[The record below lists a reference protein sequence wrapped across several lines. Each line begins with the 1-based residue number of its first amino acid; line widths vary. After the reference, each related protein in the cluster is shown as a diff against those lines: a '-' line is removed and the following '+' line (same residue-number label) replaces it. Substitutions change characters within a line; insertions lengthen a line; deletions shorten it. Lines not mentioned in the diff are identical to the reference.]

1 MVDSNE
7 EIMDA
12 TAEMIDTAE
21 ATTETTA
28 PAAENP
34 GLSLSDIK
42 GCVSIIDIVTKR
54 GAFEGPELAEVGT
67 LRNRLDSFLT
77 AAAAAEA
84 PATEAPETEA
94 TA

>member
-12 TAEMIDTAE
+12 TAEVIDAA
-21 ATTETTA
+21 ATPETTA

-34 GLSLSDIK
+34 GLSLGDIK

-84 PATEAPETEA
+84 PAEGEAETETPA
-94 TA
+94 

>member
-12 TAEMIDTAE
+12 TAEIIDTAE

-28 PAAENP
+28 PAAENQ
-34 GLSLSDIK
+34 GLSLNDIK

-67 LRNRLDSFLT
+67 LRNRLDSFLA

-84 PATEAPETEA
+84 PAEGEAETETPA
-94 TA
+94 

>member
-1 MVDSNE
+1 MADSNE

-12 TAEMIDTAE
+12 TAEMIDAE

-54 GAFEGPELAEVGT
+54 GAFEGPELAEVGAV
-67 LRNRLDSFLT
+67 RNRLDAFLK
-77 AAAAAEA
+77 AAAAAQA
-84 PATEAPETEA
+84 PAEGAAETPAE
-94 TA
+94 